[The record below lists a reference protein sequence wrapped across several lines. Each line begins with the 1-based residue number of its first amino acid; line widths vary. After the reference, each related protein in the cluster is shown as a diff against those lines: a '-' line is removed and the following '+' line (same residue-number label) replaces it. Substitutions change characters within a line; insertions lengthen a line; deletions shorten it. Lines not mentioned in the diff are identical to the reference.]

1 MKVKR
6 SAWLHHPD
14 LYILDE
20 PIRCR
25 RKLRP
30 FSKPVI
36 FRIRAPEAKRVWL
49 VGNFTGNGFQNY
61 EMKKLVD
68 GYWECSVELRRGHY
82 EYHFLVDGVPTA
94 DPHAH
99 ARVSNGSGGFNS
111 IVEVG

>member
-6 SAWLHHPD
+6 STWVHKPD
-14 LYILDE
+14 LYVFDKQIVG
-20 PIRCR
+20 R
-25 RKLRP
+25 RAVLP
-30 FSKPVI
+30 LVKPVT
-36 FRIRAPEAKRVWL
+36 FRLHAPNATSVWL
-49 VGNFTGNGFQNY
+49 VGKFRNDKFQNRP
-61 EMKKLVD
+61 MKKLVD